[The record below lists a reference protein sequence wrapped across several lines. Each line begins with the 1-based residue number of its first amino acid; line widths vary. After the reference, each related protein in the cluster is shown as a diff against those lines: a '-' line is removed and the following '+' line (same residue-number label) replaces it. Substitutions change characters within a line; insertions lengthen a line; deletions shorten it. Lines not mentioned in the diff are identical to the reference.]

1 MKKIL
6 TIITSLLTIF
16 MISPSCEVEKSDEEE
31 IYQKPTVT
39 IEAPTDSIPSEGAN
53 VSVVVNSDV
62 DYTLVIP
69 SIDKTWLSANTTSGT
84 AGKTVFSIT
93 AAKNETSLDRY
104 SRITLIDEDNYY
116 LKSFDILQATSY
128 KQEEPV
134 LDVYTLSVS
143 PLNLSFTDEGGTQ
156 TVTVAG
162 NVNWTATCDNAAF
175 TISPASGEGAGEI
188 TVTAA
193 KNTGDAIDATL
204 TISTDNTNVQT
215 TRSFAVAIH
224 QDAAPVA
231 PSNKVLAEWKFN
243 TTEKDALAV
252 HFTENAKDPTAN
264 LPGNGGFYIAPN
276 VSGNGMIEY
285 YNGIDKKSINPKNRV
300 KRAIGAYG
308 EPVFYGTWKD
318 DYILFTA
325 ESENDLAA
333 NTKVHIFFTM
343 RASHAQAMRYW
354 KIEYLDGTE
363 WKVAKATTSKTVGEE
378 TFDYN
383 IELPYNTGAEQVE
396 QNVEIDQTVTLSAS
410 AKTVQFRVTCVSTAM
425 ADGSGLLES
434 LAGNYVVRLSG
445 EDANASTPYLKT
457 TKSPIIEV
465 IE

>member
-6 TIITSLLTIF
+6 TIIASLLTIF
-16 MISPSCEVEKSDEEE
+16 MISPSCEMEKSGDEET
-31 IYQKPTVT
+31 YQKPSVT
-39 IEAPTDSIPSEGAN
+39 IETPTDSIPSEGAT

-62 DYTLVIP
+62 NYTLVIP
-69 SIDKTWLSANTTSGT
+69 SIDKTWLSTNTTAGS

-104 SRITLIDEDNYY
+104 SRITLIDEDNYF
-116 LKSFDILQATSY
+116 LKSFGILQATSY
-128 KQEEPV
+128 KQEEPI
-134 LDVYTLSVS
+134 LEVYTFSAS
-143 PLNLSFTDEGGTQ
+143 PLNLSFMDQGGTQ

-215 TRSFAVAIH
+215 ARSFAVAIH
-224 QDAAPVA
+224 QDAAPAA

-243 TTEKDALAV
+243 TAEKDVLAV

-285 YNGIDKKSINPKNRV
+285 YNGIDKQSINPKNRA
-300 KRAIGAYG
+300 KRAIGTYG

-325 ESENDLAA
+325 EAEDNLAA
-333 NTKVHIFFTM
+333 NTKVRISFTI
-343 RASHAQAMRYW
+343 RASNAQAMRYW

-410 AKTVQFRVTCVSTAM
+410 TKTVQFRVTCVSTAM
-425 ADGSGLLES
+425 ADGSGLLDS
-434 LAGNYVVRLSG
+434 LTGSYVVRLSG
-445 EDANASTPYLKT
+445 EDANAATPYLKAT
-457 TKSPIIEV
+457 RCPIIEV
-465 IE
+465 VE